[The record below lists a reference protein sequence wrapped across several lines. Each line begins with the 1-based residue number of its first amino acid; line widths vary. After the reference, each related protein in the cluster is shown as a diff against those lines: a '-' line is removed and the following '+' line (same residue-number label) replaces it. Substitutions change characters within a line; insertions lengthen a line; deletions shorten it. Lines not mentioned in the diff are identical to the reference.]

1 MARKFS
7 EGKSGAAI
15 TIRVTPRAKKSQ
27 IVSLLSDDTVKI
39 KLAAPP
45 VEGKANEE
53 LIKFLA
59 KILNVRKNDLEIVA
73 GKTGRDK
80 LVTVLGL
87 NPEEIHRIIS
97 DQIDMK

>member
-1 MARKFS
+1 MPRKFS

-15 TIRVTPRAKKSQ
+15 AIRVTPRAKKSQ
-27 IVSLLSDDTVKI
+27 IVSILSDSTIKI

-53 LIKFLA
+53 LIRFLA
-59 KILNVRKNDLEIVA
+59 KVFKVRKSELEIVA

-87 NPEEIHRIIS
+87 SPEEMHQIIS
-97 DQIDMK
+97 DQIELK

>member
-15 TIRVTPRAKKSQ
+15 AIRVTPRAKKSQ
-27 IVSLLSDDTVKI
+27 IVSILSDNTIKI

-53 LIKFLA
+53 LIRFLA
-59 KILNVRKNDLEIVA
+59 KVFKVRKSKLEIVA

-87 NPEEIHRIIS
+87 KPEEMHQIIS
-97 DQIDMK
+97 DQIELK